1 MIQIAIMG
9 LGTVGTGVAKVVAEN
24 ARQIERKLGEPLQ
37 VKTILVRHFK
47 DGPYRQLMTDDFT
60 KIEEDHAIRVVVE
73 TIGGVEAAYEYT
85 KRALNAGKH
94 VVTANKQLVA
104 EKGAE
109 LLALAKKQGVNY
121 LFEASVGGGI
131 PVLHPLTQCMAA
143 NRIDEVYGILNG
155 TTNYILT
162 RMVRAGTTFA
172 DALKEAQ
179 EKGYA
184 EADPTAD
191 VEGVDAGRKICI
203 LADLAFGC
211 QVDPADVPME
221 GISRLSL
228 RDVKIAQRAG
238 YRVKLLGRAVRL
250 PGGRTAYVAPHLIPE
265 EQPLASVDDV
275 FNAVVVRGN
284 ATGEVMF
291 YGQGA
296 GSLPTAS
303 AVVSDVMNVI
313 LHRNLQMTGKR
324 GYVWHEAKLKPQ
336 ADIASPYYIRMIV
349 NNAPGVLAAVSKVLA
364 ENNISIRS
372 LIQKDETAEI
382 AEIVILI
389 DKSAAG
395 LVQASLQKIEELS
408 CVRKIANAIRVIEV

>member
-60 KIEEDHAIRVVVE
+60 RIEEDDAIRVVVE

-104 EKGAE
+104 EKGCE
-109 LLALAKKQGVNY
+109 LLALAKKRGVNY

-162 RMVRAGTTFA
+162 RMVRAGATFA
-172 DALKEAQ
+172 DALREAQ

-191 VEGVDAGRKICI
+191 VEGIDAGRKICI
-203 LADLAFGC
+203 LADLAFGR
-211 QVDPADVPME
+211 QMDPAAVPME

-228 RDVKIAQRAG
+228 DDVRIAQRAG
-238 YRVKLLGRAVRL
+238 YRIKLLGRALRL
-250 PGGRTAYVAPHLIPE
+250 GSGRTAYVAPHLVPE
-265 EQPLASVDDV
+265 DHPLANVEDV
-275 FNAVVVRGN
+275 FNAVVVKGN

-291 YGQGA
+291 YGRGA
-296 GSLPTAS
+296 GEMPTAS
-303 AVVSDVMNVI
+303 ACVADVMEA
-313 LHRNLQMTGKR
+313 LQ
-324 GYVWHEAKLKPQ
+324 
-336 ADIASPYYIRMIV
+336 ASPRREEIGWEADPEGFVPPQTVPLRHYFRIRGSLADAVGAFGQVEVLSEDSGMTAFLTEPV
-349 NNAPGVLAAVSKVLA
+349 SGGEAAEKAAALAVLARLPVL
-364 ENNISIRS
+364 
-372 LIQKDETAEI
+372 
-382 AEIVILI
+382 
-389 DKSAAG
+389 G
-395 LVQASLQKIEELS
+395 
-408 CVRKIANAIRVIEV
+408 

>member
-60 KIEEDHAIRVVVE
+60 RIEEDDAIRVVVE

-104 EKGAE
+104 EKGCE
-109 LLALAKKQGVNY
+109 LLALAKKRGVNY

-162 RMVRAGTTFA
+162 RMVRAGATFA
-172 DALKEAQ
+172 DALREAQ

-191 VEGVDAGRKICI
+191 VEGIDAGRKICI
-203 LADLAFGC
+203 LADLAFGR
-211 QVDPADVPME
+211 QMDPAAVPME

-228 RDVKIAQRAG
+228 DDVRIAQRAG
-238 YRVKLLGRAVRL
+238 YRIKLLGRALRL
-250 PGGRTAYVAPHLIPE
+250 GSGRTAYVAPHLVQE
-265 EQPLASVDDV
+265 DHPLANVEDV
-275 FNAVVVRGN
+275 FNAVVVKGN

-291 YGQGA
+291 YGRGA
-296 GSLPTAS
+296 GEMPTAS
-303 AVVSDVMNVI
+303 ACVADVMEA
-313 LHRNLQMTGKR
+313 LQ
-324 GYVWHEAKLKPQ
+324 
-336 ADIASPYYIRMIV
+336 ASPRREEIGWEADPEGFVAPQTVPLRHYFRIRGSLADAVGAFGQVEVLSEDSGMTAFLTEPV
-349 NNAPGVLAAVSKVLA
+349 SGGEAAEKAAALAVLARLPVL
-364 ENNISIRS
+364 
-372 LIQKDETAEI
+372 
-382 AEIVILI
+382 
-389 DKSAAG
+389 G
-395 LVQASLQKIEELS
+395 
-408 CVRKIANAIRVIEV
+408 

>member
-60 KIEEDHAIRVVVE
+60 RIEEDDAIRVVVE

-104 EKGAE
+104 EKGCE
-109 LLALAKKQGVNY
+109 LLALAKKRGVNY

-162 RMVRAGTTFA
+162 RMVRAGATFA
-172 DALKEAQ
+172 DALREAQ

-191 VEGVDAGRKICI
+191 VEGIDAGRKICI
-203 LADLAFGC
+203 LADLAFGR
-211 QVDPADVPME
+211 QVDPAAVPME

-228 RDVKIAQRAG
+228 DDVRIAQRAG
-238 YRVKLLGRAVRL
+238 YRIKLLGRALRL
-250 PGGRTAYVAPHLIPE
+250 GSGRTAYVAPHLVPE
-265 EQPLASVDDV
+265 DHPLANVENV
-275 FNAVVVRGN
+275 FNAVVVKGN

-291 YGQGA
+291 YGRGA
-296 GSLPTAS
+296 GEMPTAS
-303 AVVSDVMNVI
+303 ACVADVMEA
-313 LHRNLQMTGKR
+313 LQ
-324 GYVWHEAKLKPQ
+324 
-336 ADIASPYYIRMIV
+336 ASPRREEIGWEADPEGFVAPQTVPLRHYFRIRGSLADAVGAFGQVEVLSEDSGMTAFLTEPV
-349 NNAPGVLAAVSKVLA
+349 SGGEAAEKAAALAVLARLPVL
-364 ENNISIRS
+364 
-372 LIQKDETAEI
+372 
-382 AEIVILI
+382 
-389 DKSAAG
+389 G
-395 LVQASLQKIEELS
+395 
-408 CVRKIANAIRVIEV
+408 